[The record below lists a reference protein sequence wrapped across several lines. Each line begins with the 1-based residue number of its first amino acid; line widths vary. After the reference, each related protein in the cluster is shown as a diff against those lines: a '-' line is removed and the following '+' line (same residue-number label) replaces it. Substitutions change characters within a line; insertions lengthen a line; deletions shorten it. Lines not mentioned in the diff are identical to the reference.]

1 MNIDLKILNDYS
13 MKPEDKYN
21 GINGIE
27 IDLEKFRKQSE
38 SSVYED
44 TLSNSDELFKDP
56 DNLKRIDFVLVYQK
70 SPTDDANP
78 LNHDAIRKKF
88 EVKYWLF

>member
-13 MKPEDKYN
+13 TKPEDKYN

-38 SSVYED
+38 SSIYED
-44 TLSNSDELFKDP
+44 TLSHSDELFKDS
-56 DNLKRIDFVLVYQK
+56 DFKRIDFVLVYQK
-70 SPTDDANP
+70 SSTDDANP

-88 EVKYWLF
+88 EVFILIY